1 VQRVLKV
8 LNDNCAVVRDVLF
21 APYGQV
27 SNQSVLLDALR
38 IGPFA
43 VVELL
48 LEHGY
53 PVATQIVG
61 SSESGTWPLL
71 HYLLIA
77 WAEHVRNANQD
88 ISAMQQRFS
97 DALPLLAKHGAD
109 FRAVVNGFT
118 PLYIAGSS
126 SVEAAVRGVLS
137 VLELSGVSKGD
148 EVNRAIGDAAAPTS
162 VFQAVANGADPL
174 MLRLLHE
181 CGGDLEAP
189 RVALNAQHE
198 AVQSTPPLHLA
209 LLQMSQTGDP
219 ATVQELLALGA
230 KADSCYLGPWLQSEL
245 IKKLGRMHTVGS
257 DLVDETSLT

>member
-1 VQRVLKV
+1 
-8 LNDNCAVVRDVLF
+8 
-21 APYGQV
+21 
-27 SNQSVLLDALR
+27 
-38 IGPFA
+38 
-43 VVELL
+43 
-48 LEHGY
+48 
-53 PVATQIVG
+53 
-61 SSESGTWPLL
+61 
-71 HYLLIA
+71 
-77 WAEHVRNANQD
+77 VRNANQD

-97 DALPLLAKHGAD
+97 DALPLLAKKHGAD

-198 AVQSTPPLHLA
+198 VVQSTPPLHLA
-209 LLQMSQTGDP
+209 LLQMSQSGDP
-219 ATVQELLALGA
+219 AMVQELLALGA

-257 DLVDETSLT
+257 DLVDETSLTLMQTSCLMSAAVLGEPVLQLLLAHGASPTFADPTSGFTALHKVGRVFS

>member
-1 VQRVLKV
+1 
-8 LNDNCAVVRDVLF
+8 
-21 APYGQV
+21 
-27 SNQSVLLDALR
+27 
-38 IGPFA
+38 
-43 VVELL
+43 
-48 LEHGY
+48 
-53 PVATQIVG
+53 
-61 SSESGTWPLL
+61 
-71 HYLLIA
+71 
-77 WAEHVRNANQD
+77 VRNANQD
-88 ISAMQQRFS
+88 IFAMQQRFS
-97 DALPLLAKHGAD
+97 DALPLLAKKHGAD

-137 VLELSGVSKGD
+137 VLELSGVSTGD

-245 IKKLGRMHTVGS
+245 IKKLTTGPDAHGGERSGRRDVIDPDADQLPDERGRAGRARAAAAPRPRRVAHLRGPHVGLHRAS
-257 DLVDETSLT
+257 QGGSSLFVDFESQRKRSQRCW